1 VSDRT
6 RCGLRKVR
14 PAGPGSRVRL
24 LAPAS
29 PFDRADFD
37 AGLRELDRLGF
48 VSVYDERVFERQAY
62 VAGSAE
68 SRSAQLREAW
78 ADTSVDVILAVRGG
92 YGSVQLL
99 PFLSA
104 GDVHGCPPAA
114 FIGYSDLTTLHS
126 WLGCQVGV
134 ASIHG
139 PMLDRR
145 ISAGPDRYDTTSF
158 LGSLSATPLGEL
170 APDGVES
177 LRHGEADGPL
187 FGGTI
192 SQLLGSLG
200 TPWAFEPPRGC
211 VLFLDEVGERP
222 YRLDRMCVQLA
233 QSGLLA
239 KASAIIVGQLP
250 NCDEPGGAVT
260 GRAVVADALAAFPGP
275 VLMDFPSG
283 HTTTPLVT
291 LPLGVH
297 TRVIANGAPRVV
309 ITESP
314 VMGQWGNEA
323 MRQ

>member
-1 VSDRT
+1 MSDRT

-14 PAGPGSRVRL
+14 PAGPGSVVRV

-37 AGLRELDRLGF
+37 AGLRELERLGF
-48 VSVYDERVFERQAY
+48 VPVYDERVFERQAY

-68 SRSAQLREAW
+68 SRAAQLREAW

-92 YGSVQLL
+92 YGSVQMLPLL
-99 PFLSA
+99 TPPDVA
-104 GDVHGCPPAA
+104 GRPPAA
-114 FIGYSDLTTLHS
+114 FVGYSDLTTLHS

-145 ISAGPDRYDTTSF
+145 ISAGPSAYDPVSF

-170 APDGVES
+170 APEGVES
-177 LRHGEADGPL
+177 VRPGEAEGPL

-200 TPWAFEPPRGC
+200 TPWAFAPPAGC

-222 YRLDRMCVQLA
+222 YRLDRMFVQLA
-233 QSGLLA
+233 QSGLLSR
-239 KASAIIVGQLP
+239 ASAIIVGQLP

-275 VLMDFPSG
+275 VVMGFPSG

-291 LPLGVH
+291 LPFGVH

-309 ITESP
+309 MTESA
-314 VMGQWGNEA
+314 VMGQ
-323 MRQ
+323 